1 MRVSFFAA
9 KVPGQVTRIRDVNMD
24 FHYGTSFGVPL
35 AEAYE
40 RLLLD
45 AMVGDGTLFA
55 RADEV
60 EEAWRIVDSI
70 VAGWKQSGVRPEEY
84 VAGTW
89 GPERAEFLLGPGRAW
104 RKP

>member
-1 MRVSFFAA
+1 M
-9 KVPGQVTRIRDVNMD
+9 
-24 FHYGTSFGVPL
+24 L
-35 AEAYE
+35 
-40 RLLLD
+40 
-45 AMVGDGTLFA
+45 GDGTLFA

-70 VAGWKQSGVRPEEY
+70 VAGWKQSKRRPDEY

-89 GPERAEFLLGPGRAW
+89 GPERAEALLGSGRVW

>member
-1 MRVSFFAA
+1 MGGETA
-9 KVPGQVTRIRDVNMD
+9 D
-24 FHYGTSFGVPL
+24 
-35 AEAYE
+35 AYE

-45 AMVGDGTLFA
+45 SMLGDGTLFA
-55 RADEV
+55 RRDEV

-70 VAGWKQSGVRPEEY
+70 VSGWQQSKRRPEEY

-89 GPERAEFLLGPGRAW
+89 GPDASNALLENDRQW